1 MEEILLQ
8 GHILSMGGAAAAQKQ
23 GKKKKKKQC
32 PNVANEM
39 LCSVI

>member
-23 GKKKKKKQC
+23 GKKKKKNNA
-32 PNVANEM
+32 PM
-39 LCSVI
+39 LQMKCYVL